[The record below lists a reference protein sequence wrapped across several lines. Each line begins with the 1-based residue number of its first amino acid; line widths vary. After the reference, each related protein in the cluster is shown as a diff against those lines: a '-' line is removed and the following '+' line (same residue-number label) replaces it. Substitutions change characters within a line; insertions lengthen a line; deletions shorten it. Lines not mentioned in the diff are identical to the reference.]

1 MTGLQYCCE
10 LIFRREKSMGL
21 LDDLVGNMLGS
32 ARGGRQSQ
40 AQAQDP
46 LSSILAGLTG
56 GNPGTGGNLLLQ
68 LVLAMLQ
75 QNGGLGS
82 ALGRL
87 RERGLEAQADSWV
100 GTGPNMGVSPTQLE
114 EVFGSATIDDIAA
127 RLGISHDQ
135 AGSAMSQVF
144 PEVVN
149 QLTPQG
155 RVTSESEDSI
165 DQGLNALTK
174 SLGL

>member
-1 MTGLQYCCE
+1 
-10 LIFRREKSMGL
+10 MGL
-21 LDDLVGNMLGS
+21 LDGLIGEILGS
-32 ARGGRQSQ
+32 ALGGRQPQ
-40 AQAQDP
+40 GRAQDP
-46 LSSILAGLTG
+46 LSSILGSLSG
-56 GNPGTGGNLLLQ
+56 GNSGTGGNLLLQ

-75 QNGGLGS
+75 QNGGLGG
-82 ALGRL
+82 ALGRM
-87 RERGLEAQADSWV
+87 RERGLGEQAESWI
-100 GTGPNMGVSPTQLE
+100 GTGPNMGVSPNQLE

-127 RLGISHDQ
+127 RLGLSHDQ

-174 SLGL
+174 SLGI